1 MAQKNMDEERIIDR
15 ERYIIVFTSMLLI
28 PNSHLDKDAKTRIR
42 RAFRTGVGIP
52 DAELDNIESMVHNE
66 LDKFQEFLDTTYGR
80 RN

>member
-28 PNSHLDKDAKTRIR
+28 PNSHLDKDAKTTIR
-42 RAFRTGVGIP
+42 RAFRTGVGIS
-52 DAELDNIESMVHNE
+52 DAELDNIESMVHDE
-66 LDKFQEFLDTTYGR
+66 LDKFQEFLDSTYGR